1 MQNITL
7 TRYSHSLGERPEET
21 KQCNFESSRGRARS
35 LFVAVFSVFVPSV
48 RPLVTRRF
56 MQMASAAAPKAAASG
71 EKQAS
76 TVKLEIYRYNET
88 VGKVR
93 LTRKR

>member
-1 MQNITL
+1 MRKHNV
-7 TRYSHSLGERPEET
+7 TRYSLGERPEERQP